1 VRTVRWVAGVLLIGV
16 SCAWVMLPPSTTSS
30 STTAS
35 THPAS
40 THPWPSTGGTVAEEH
55 DFWLAPSSYRPAIG
69 SAVDVSLLVGHP
81 SRYTPYVRNP
91 QHIRRFVAAFGDSLH
106 IIRGVAGRDPAG
118 TITFDRPGLAVVGYS
133 SRHTATS
140 LPASRFEA
148 YLREEGLDHVIE
160 SRERRGETLAPGRE
174 KFSRSAKSI
183 LQVGGLGLEGYDRR
197 LGFPFEIV
205 PERNPYELA
214 QGDSLPVRLYFRGRP
229 LGGALVTAYQTKSS
243 QVEATGRSDANGL
256 VLLAIDRPGEW
267 MIKSVHMVSVEGDP
281 AADWES
287 IWATLTFERT
297 LRADSA
303 LR

>member
-1 VRTVRWVAGVLLIGV
+1 MGGGCSPDRRVVRLGN
-16 SCAWVMLPPSTTSS
+16 
-30 STTAS
+30 AS
-35 THPAS
+35 P
-40 THPWPSTGGTVAEEH
+40 VN
-55 DFWLAPSSYRPAIG
+55 
-69 SAVDVSLLVGHP
+69 DVIVNDCVNP
-81 SRYTPYVRNP
+81 SRINASLAIYRRHGCGGARLLAGAVFVQAGNRLGGRRLTPCWTPVAVHPYVRNP